1 MTRRQIPIVLAA
13 VAVGTALGLAFDVG
27 DAPERL
33 VVPALIGLLT
43 LTFAGINS
51 RSFTSGIR
59 PHPKTAAAS
68 LAINFLWTPV
78 LAGLLGWLLLAGHP
92 DLRLGLVMLLVT
104 PCTDWYLVFTGN
116 ARGNVALA
124 ASLLAPNL
132 ILQLLLLPIFVT
144 AFTGTAADVPLSEL
158 AGSVAIVLGI
168 PLVVAAAI
176 RLVAART
183 NTHDRLDRALERAQP
198 VGLGLLTVAITA
210 IFATHAR
217 VVTDNPDAFLR
228 LLAPL
233 AAFFAVTYL
242 IATATARALDLHHPE
257 RVTLTMTT
265 IARNSPVALAIAT
278 AAFPDRPLIAV
289 ALVVGPLIE
298 LPVLALTANHLRP
311 QQSRGHLACSDLPFT
326 P

>member
-1 MTRRQIPIVLAA
+1 MVCVTRWQIPIVLAA
-13 VAVGTALGLAFDVG
+13 VVVGTAIGLVFDLGNT
-27 DAPERL
+27 PERL

-43 LTFAGINS
+43 LTFAGING
-51 RSFTSGIR
+51 RSFAAGIR

-78 LAGLLGWLLLAGHP
+78 FAGLLGWLLLSDEP

-124 ASLLAPNL
+124 TSLLPPNL

-168 PLVVAAAI
+168 PLILAASV
-176 RLVAART
+176 RFLAAGT
-183 NTHDRLDRALERAQP
+183 DTHDRLDRILERAQP
-198 VGLGLLTVAITA
+198 VGLGLLAIAIAA
-210 IFATHAR
+210 IFATHAC

-242 IATATARALDLHHPE
+242 IATAAARALDLRHPE
-257 RVTLTMTT
+257 RVTLTMAAL
-265 IARNSPVALAIAT
+265 ARNSPVALAIAT

-298 LPVLALTANHLRP
+298 LPVLALTANRL
-311 QQSRGHLACSDLPFT
+311 QSQPAEPVT
-326 P
+326 PIT

>member
-1 MTRRQIPIVLAA
+1 VAFVTRWQIPIVLAA
-13 VAVGTALGLAFDVG
+13 VAVGTALGLAFDLG

-43 LTFAGINS
+43 LTFAGING

-68 LAINFLWTPV
+68 LAINFGWTPV
-78 LAGLLGWLLLAGHP
+78 VAGLLGWLMLSDEL

-124 ASLLAPNL
+124 ASLLPPNL
-132 ILQLLLLPIFVT
+132 ILQLLLLPIVVT

-168 PLVVAAAI
+168 PLIVAATT
-176 RLVAART
+176 RFVASRT
-183 NTHDRLDRALERAQP
+183 DSYDRLDRTLERAQP
-198 VGLGLLTVAITA
+198 VGLGLLAVAITA

-217 VVTDNPDAFLR
+217 VVTDDPDAFLR

-242 IATATARALDLHHPE
+242 IATVAARALNLHPPE
-257 RVTLTMTT
+257 RATLTMATL
-265 IARNSPVALAIAT
+265 ARNSPVALAIAT

-289 ALVVGPLIE
+289 GPLIE

-311 QQSRGHLACSDLPFT
+311 QPSEGPPAGSGLRY
-326 P
+326 